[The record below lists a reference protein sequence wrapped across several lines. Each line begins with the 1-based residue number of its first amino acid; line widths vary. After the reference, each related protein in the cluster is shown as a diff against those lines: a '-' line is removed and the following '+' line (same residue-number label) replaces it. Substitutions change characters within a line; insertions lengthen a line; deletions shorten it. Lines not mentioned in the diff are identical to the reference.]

1 MAKNKQR
8 SNKKIDNRTKQ
19 MVKQIVQSKK
29 EIKNFAV
36 ANTFVNT
43 VAGTVTPVTQG
54 IIQGDNINQRS
65 GDTVYPLYINMNLTF
80 LGGVGSTQ
88 SFHRFIVFQ
97 DMHNTGATPIVS
109 DILDGSLFN
118 STYAVIYRQQRRF
131 KILYDK
137 LFGVVTGA
145 NSNATHDQVRIKLK
159 RKIEYNGTSN
169 VLASNGPGSVWFLT
183 LTDSVT
189 VATATM
195 AMYAST
201 FYTDA

>member
-1 MAKNKQR
+1 MTKIKNK
-8 SNKKIDNRTKQ
+8 SSKKNNNRMKRLVKQ
-19 MVKQIVQSKK
+19 MIQSHK

-43 VAGTVTPVTQG
+43 VAGTVTPITQG

-65 GDTVYPLYINMNLTF
+65 GDVVFPLYINLNLTF

-97 DMHNTGATPIVS
+97 DMLNTGASPVVS

-137 LFGVVTGA
+137 LFGVVAGA
-145 NSNATHDQVRIKLK
+145 NSNASHDQVKIKLK

>member
-1 MAKNKQR
+1 
-8 SNKKIDNRTKQ
+8 
-19 MVKQIVQSKK
+19 MVKQIVLSQK

-36 ANTFVNT
+36 ANTFVNN
-43 VAGTVTPVTQG
+43 VAGTVTPMTQG

-65 GDTVYPLYINMNLTF
+65 GDTIFPMHTNVNLTF

-88 SFHRFIVFQ
+88 SFHRFIIFQ
-97 DMHNTGATPIVS
+97 DTLNTGASPLVS

-131 KILYDK
+131 KILYDR
-137 LFGVVTGA
+137 LFGVVAGA
-145 NSNATHDQVRIKLK
+145 NSNATHAQIKIKLK
-159 RKIEYNGTSN
+159 GKIMYNGTSN
-169 VLASNGPGSVWFLT
+169 VLASNGPGSMWFLT